1 VRTRGGAALVFLV
14 SLAAVS
20 DVTGVRAAEDSR
32 PGAVVAK
39 VGSTEITVLALE
51 ERMKSV
57 PDFQLAALGKSLDE
71 RKRAFLEQVLIKEA
85 LFVEAAKARNLER
98 ISPARDRIDDALRI
112 ARLNLLKTELAVTP
126 EEIVA
131 FYVDNRGRFDTPER
145 IAVYRI
151 LCATKEQ
158 AAGVLAEAKQ
168 NGSLLRW
175 NELAR
180 ERSVDKATSL
190 RGGSLGFV
198 AADGSSSEPSVRVDP
213 ALFAAASRVKDGE
226 MVSEPVKEGDF
237 FAAVWRR
244 GSVPAVHRTI
254 EEEANAI
261 RQILVRKK
269 LEDGTRALL
278 KELRSAHHVEA
289 QPQLI
294 DLIEVDSIGT
304 IVPRKR
310 PGVVPQRPAMPPA
323 PSATPRGLR

>member
-1 VRTRGGAALVFLV
+1 MGTRGGALLVCLV

-20 DVTGVRAAEDSR
+20 DVTRVRADQQAR
-32 PGAVVAK
+32 TGAVVAK
-39 VGSTEITVLALE
+39 VGSNEITVLALE

-57 PDFQLAALGKSLDE
+57 PDFQLAALGKSPDE

-85 LFVEAAKARNLER
+85 LFVEAAKAQKVDRT
-98 ISPARDRIDDALRI
+98 SPARDRIDDALRI
-112 ARLNLLKTELAVTP
+112 ARLDVLKTELAVTP
-126 EEIVA
+126 EEVVA
-131 FYVDNRGRFDTPER
+131 FYLDNRGRFDTPER

-151 LCATKEQ
+151 LCPTREQ
-158 AAGVLAEAKQ
+158 AAGVLADAKQ

-190 RGGSLGFV
+190 RGGNLGFV

-213 ALFAAASRVKDGE
+213 TLFAAASRVKDGE
-226 MVSEPVKEGDF
+226 MVPEAVKEGDS

-254 EEEANAI
+254 EEETNAI
-261 RQILVRKK
+261 RQILLRKK

-278 KELRSAHHVEA
+278 KDLRSAHHVEA

-294 DLIEVDSIGT
+294 DLIEVDSSGT
-304 IVPRKR
+304 VVPRKR
-310 PGVVPQRPAMPPA
+310 PGVIPRKPAMPPA